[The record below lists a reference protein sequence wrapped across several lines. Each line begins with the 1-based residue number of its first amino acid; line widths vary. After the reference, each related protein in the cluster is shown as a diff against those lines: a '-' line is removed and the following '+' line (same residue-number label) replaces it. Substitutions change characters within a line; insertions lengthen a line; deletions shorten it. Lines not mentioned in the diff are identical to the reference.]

1 MLQAAI
7 DLSSATAARR
17 IAVLIPC
24 LNEAAAIGQVV
35 DDFQR
40 VLPGAGIYV
49 YDNGSTDTTRD
60 VARAAG
66 AIVRTE
72 ARRGKGNVVRRMF
85 GDVDADVYVLVDG
98 DATYDA
104 SAAATMIRQLETEHL
119 DMVIGC
125 REPAAEAAYRP
136 GHRVGNQLLTAFLAR
151 LFGDEFSD
159 ILSGYRV
166 FSRRYVK
173 SFPSLSD
180 GFEIET
186 EMSVHALTLRLPFA
200 EVPTRYDVRS
210 DGSASKLSTYRD
222 GWRIL
227 RTMLDLFRKERP
239 QAFFGLIASA
249 FALLSVWL
257 AVPLGLTYLDT
268 GLVPR
273 FPTAVLCSGLMVL
286 AMLSLACGLILDTV
300 THGRREIRR
309 LAYLACRASGAP
321 AC

>member
-1 MLQAAI
+1 MLQAGI
-7 DLSSATAARR
+7 DISSAAAARR

-24 LNEAAAIGQVV
+24 LNEVAAISQVV
-35 DDFQR
+35 GDFQR
-40 VLPGAGIYV
+40 TLPGATIHV
-49 YDNGSTDTTRD
+49 YDNGSTDATRD

-104 SAAATMIRQLETEHL
+104 SAAATMIKRLETEQL

-125 REPAAEAAYRP
+125 RMTAAEAAYRP
-136 GHRVGNQLLTAFLAR
+136 GHRLGNRLLTAFLAR

-173 SFPSLSD
+173 SFPSLSC

-186 EMSVHALTLRLPFA
+186 EMSVHALALRLPSA
-200 EVPTRYDVRS
+200 EVPTRYDARCE
-210 DGSASKLSTYRD
+210 GSASKLSTYRD

-239 QAFFGLIASA
+239 QAFFGLIATA
-249 FALLSVWL
+249 LVLLSVWL
-257 AVPLGLTYLDT
+257 AIPLALTYLDT

-273 FPTAVLCSGLMVL
+273 FPTAILCTGLMVL

-309 LAYLACRASGAP
+309 LAYLACRASAEWT
-321 AC
+321 C